1 MDPRD
6 IAENTIYCFE
16 RFGEHVRGY
25 DAFRLN
31 GLLRVENYFLL
42 RVLERERETYA
53 YRRILE
59 WKLKLG
65 LFVVDSFLT
74 REEFL
79 NDSSDLI
86 NRLKFSIAKICEQRG
101 TRLDLNIIHYNTLYV
116 THVHTPR
123 YWNETR
129 AFDLFSDE

>member
-1 MDPRD
+1 M
-6 IAENTIYCFE
+6 
-16 RFGEHVRGY
+16 
-25 DAFRLN
+25 
-31 GLLRVENYFLL
+31 
-42 RVLERERETYA
+42 
-53 YRRILE
+53 
-59 WKLKLG
+59 
-65 LFVVDSFLT
+65 DSFLT

-129 AFDLFSDE
+129 AFDLFSNE